1 MQTFERVETTVSLPR
16 DLLERANELNTD
28 SEIADVLE
36 TALRDLVKRKTR
48 EERDKHEIEIINS
61 NAEKLNKE
69 ALDVLEYQQVDW

>member
-1 MQTFERVETTVSLPR
+1 MSLPR
-16 DLLERANELNTD
+16 ELLERANELNTD

-48 EERDKHEIEIINS
+48 AERDKHEIEIINS
-61 NAEKLNKE
+61 NAEKLNRE